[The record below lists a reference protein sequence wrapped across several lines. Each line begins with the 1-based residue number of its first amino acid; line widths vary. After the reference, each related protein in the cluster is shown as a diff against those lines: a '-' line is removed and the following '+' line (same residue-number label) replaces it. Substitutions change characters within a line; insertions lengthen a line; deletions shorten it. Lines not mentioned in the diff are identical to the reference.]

1 MRETAVSRA
10 SAGPASAGNY
20 ASRVSK
26 ITWRTDEAG
35 RDSFDTS
42 IMQGI
47 SPDFLL
53 AFTSSHQPPDVFD
66 YAAIDREVPN
76 MDQASKL
83 SPCKFS

>member
-1 MRETAVSRA
+1 
-10 SAGPASAGNY
+10 
-20 ASRVSK
+20 
-26 ITWRTDEAG
+26 
-35 RDSFDTS
+35 
-42 IMQGI
+42 MQGI

-83 SPCKFS
+83 SSSKFEIIAYVSQVSFLPLS